1 MKKKSPR
8 GIPDFSRKP
17 KGFNPGNSDLNP
29 AVHPSLAK
37 QAQPVAPK
45 VVNVKPPSTSAKSG
59 QRGT

>member
-17 KGFNPGNSDLNP
+17 KGFNPHNAELNP

-37 QAQPVAPK
+37 QAPPVSPK
-45 VVNVKPPSTSAKSG
+45 VVNVKPPATSAKGG